1 MRFPLVIALVLVVVN
16 FLVDLYIY
24 CALHSYSR
32 RPLWRRIHLWSSVAL
47 FAAVVLVIVLPK
59 RGGSDASLQTVMWTL
74 FAYLSVY
81 IPKYI
86 FVIFDALS
94 RIPFLWHSK
103 RWAWM
108 SWAGLWVGVAVFIAM
123 WWGALF
129 DRYRIDVNN
138 VTVEIATLPTGLEGL
153 TIAQISDL
161 HVGTFGADTTFV
173 SKLVDRINSLHPD
186 VIVFTGD
193 IVNRR
198 SEELARFMPT
208 LSRLSAPLGVYSIL
222 GNHDYG
228 DYSTWPSPEAKEQN
242 MADLKDM
249 QRRMGWTMLN
259 NDSRWL
265 RVNGDSLA
273 LIGVENIGDPPFPV
287 YGSLSQAYPAIDDAN
302 IKVLLSHNPAHWD
315 TEIADNPNSN
325 IALTLSGHTHAMQIK
340 VLGWSPAV
348 FRYKKW
354 GGMYADNQGQ
364 KLYVNIGAGEVGFPA
379 RIGAEPEITLFTLK
393 SK

>member
-16 FLVDLYIY
+16 ILVDLYIY
-24 CALHSYSR
+24 CALHSYSK

-94 RIPFLWHSK
+94 RIPFIWHSK

-108 SWAGLWVGVAVFIAM
+108 SWAGLWGGVAVFIAM

-249 QRRMGWTMLN
+249 QRRMGWAMLN

>member
-1 MRFPLVIALVLVVVN
+1 MRFPLVVALVLLLVN
-16 FLVDLYIY
+16 ILVDLYIY
-24 CALHSYSR
+24 CALHSYYK
-32 RPLWRRIHLWSSVAL
+32 RPLWRRIHLWTSVAL
-47 FAAVVLVIVLPK
+47 FASLVVAIALPK
-59 RGGSDASLQTVMWTL
+59 RGGSDGTLHAVMWIL
-74 FAYLSVY
+74 YVYLSVY

-86 FVIFDALS
+86 FVIFDILS

-108 SWAGLWVGVAVFIAM
+108 SWTGFWLGVATCAAM

-129 DRYRIDVNN
+129 DRYQIEVNHEDVDI
-138 VTVEIATLPTGLEGL
+138 VELPDGLDGI

-161 HVGTFGADTTFV
+161 HVGTFGSDTAFV
-173 SKLVDRINSLHPD
+173 SKLVDRVNSLHPD

-198 SEELARFMPT
+198 SEELLPFMPV
-208 LSRLSAPLGVYSIL
+208 LSRLNAPLGVFSIL

-228 DYSTWPSPEAKEQN
+228 DYSTWPSDATKQKN
-242 MADLKDM
+242 LADLKDM
-249 QRRMGWTMLN
+249 QRRMGWIMLN
-259 NDSRWL
+259 NSHQWL
-265 RVNGDSLA
+265 KMHGDSLA
-273 LIGVENIGDPPFPV
+273 IIGVENIGDPPFGRH
-287 YGSLSQAYPAIDDAN
+287 GSLTDAYAEIGDSNA
-302 IKVLLSHNPAHWD
+302 KVLLTHNPAHWD
-315 TEIADNPNSN
+315 MEIADKPASN
-325 IALTLSGHTHAMQIK
+325 VALTLAGHTHAMQME

-354 GGMYADNQGQ
+354 GGMYSDKRQQ

-393 SK
+393 RK